1 MDQNHIL
8 EQDCSINV
16 SLVTKHTHTEQ
27 HNNIYEVHLL
37 VPPMSELIVWPAKNN
52 QRTILE
58 SIRAHLTY
66 KIRSFSGVLY
76 HNLPE

>member
-16 SLVTKHTHTEQ
+16 LLMTMHTHTEQ

-37 VPPMSELIVWPAKNN
+37 VPPMSQLIVWPAKNN
-52 QRTILE
+52 QGAILE
-58 SIRAHLTY
+58 SIWAHVTY

-76 HNLPE
+76 HNLLE